1 MPKEPEVPAKGSNHK
16 LWLVDVSIQWLL
28 YPILIV
34 YFLPILAL
42 AAAALIT
49 DGFTVQD
56 ESLSFAR
63 IMASDFYD
71 SLRQTIGVIFVPF
84 LTAYAVQAVS
94 SQAKV
99 PISTAALFFVLLTF
113 FVITIVMYGLID
125 IKQITP
131 GSEHGPSEWKGGVV
145 ECFLQDRHNCVCQ
158 GVAGLYCHR
167 SWHHVEKV
175 NGMHRR

>member
-1 MPKEPEVPAKGSNHK
+1 MEETTIMPKEPEVPAKGSNHK

-125 IKQITP
+125 IKQIT
-131 GSEHGPSEWKGGVV
+131 
-145 ECFLQDRHNCVCQ
+145 LDRNTV
-158 GVAGLYCHR
+158 R
-167 SWHHVEKV
+167 V
-175 NGMHRR
+175 NGKAESLSAFFKTATTVYAKELLAYIAIVLGITLKK